1 MSIKTKRIGDIGEEL
16 ACGYLGGKGY
26 KILERN
32 FRTVFGE
39 IDIIAKSPLKTLT
52 FIEVKTIK
60 LSSNF
65 IDSFPESY
73 PHFSGNINKP
83 AILPEDNLSTTKL
96 LKFRKIAQ
104 WYANN
109 NQNLCSHG
117 YQLDA
122 VCITVSP
129 DHKPISIKHFE
140 NV

>member
-1 MSIKTKRIGDIGEEL
+1 MSINTKKLGDIGEDL

-26 KILERN
+26 RILERN
-32 FRTVFGE
+32 FRTRFGE
-39 IDIIAKSPLKTLT
+39 IDIIAKSPLKTLV
-52 FIEVKTIK
+52 FVEVKTIK
-60 LSSNF
+60 LSTDF

-73 PHFSGNINKP
+73 PHFSGNINKS

-96 LKFRKIAQ
+96 LKFQKIVQ

-109 NQNLCSHG
+109 NPDMCLYG

-122 VCITVSP
+122 VCIIVSS